1 MEIAILMAA
10 GMGTRMRPLT
20 DVTPKPLVKVHGT
33 SMIETIMKGLERRNV
48 SKIYVVVGY
57 KKEQFAYLAEK
68 YDNVELIENTEFE
81 TINNISS
88 IYAARKVMGTADC
101 FICEADLYISDLSIF
116 DAELSRSC
124 YYGKM
129 VPGFSDDWVFD
140 WDGERITRVGKEG
153 TDRYNMVGVS
163 YFKKADAAVI
173 RDAIDAAYEKPGY
186 EGLYWDEIVDR
197 QLDKLNLDIHPVE
210 KEQIVEI
217 DSVAELAVIDESYR
231 EVLEKMQAE

>member
-88 IYAARKVMGTADC
+88 IHAARKVMGTADC

-129 VPGFSDDWVFD
+129 V
-140 WDGERITRVGKEG
+140 ITWSAFPILRKQ
-153 TDRYNMVGVS
+153 M
-163 YFKKADAAVI
+163 
-173 RDAIDAAYEKPGY
+173 
-186 EGLYWDEIVDR
+186 R
-197 QLDKLNLDIHPVE
+197 QLSAMPL
-210 KEQIVEI
+210 
-217 DSVAELAVIDESYR
+217 
-231 EVLEKMQAE
+231 MQHMKSRVMRAYTGMKS

>member
-88 IYAARKVMGTADC
+88 IHAARKVMGTADC

-116 DAELSRSC
+116 DAEL
-124 YYGKM
+124 Y
-129 VPGFSDDWVFD
+129 VPAIMAKWFRVFPMT
-140 WDGERITRVGKEG
+140 GCLTGMENVLHVSEKKGQTVITWSAFPILRKQ
-153 TDRYNMVGVS
+153 M
-163 YFKKADAAVI
+163 
-173 RDAIDAAYEKPGY
+173 
-186 EGLYWDEIVDR
+186 R
-197 QLDKLNLDIHPVE
+197 QLSAMPLMQHMKSRVMRAYTGMKL
-210 KEQIVEI
+210 
-217 DSVAELAVIDESYR
+217 
-231 EVLEKMQAE
+231 

>member
-1 MEIAILMAA
+1 
-10 GMGTRMRPLT
+10 
-20 DVTPKPLVKVHGT
+20 
-33 SMIETIMKGLERRNV
+33 
-48 SKIYVVVGY
+48 
-57 KKEQFAYLAEK
+57 
-68 YDNVELIENTEFE
+68 
-81 TINNISS
+81 
-88 IYAARKVMGTADC
+88 MGTADC

-153 TDRYNMVGVS
+153 TDRYNMVCVS